1 MDWVLHGAA
10 ASSGEQTQNSPKRK
24 LWFQKRH
31 HLLQF
36 KHESGV
42 HWLEPTGPALNL
54 HQCDWVQHHAWERGK
69 GHGLLFY
76 SILCFTKG
84 RELWILRFPG
94 LQQSQACAQA
104 TPIRPA
110 ATTRKSEQ
118 LLGLRALR
126 GLFFIPPEFVLLFKI
141 IKQLSLPE
149 KKANYP
155 SRWHCPSTFRHAGG
169 VAAAWVLSQQ
179 GEASGSAPRCCWE
192 RSSNPKPAEPGCL
205 PPLPKGSASNIEML
219 IWLCKPINK
228 NKEEDTRGKKPPWTP
243 CPNPISSIQA
253 LSDGAG
259 FCPQEWV
266 PQALI
271 SKLLKRSIFMVR
283 CV

>member
-1 MDWVLHGAA
+1 MDFSFIQYSVLLKEK
-10 ASSGEQTQNSPKRK
+10 SSGFWDSQDYSKAKLVHRLTPKK
-24 LWFQKRH
+24 WTA
-31 HLLQF
+31 
-36 KHESGV
+36 SG
-42 HWLEPTGPALNL
+42 W
-54 HQCDWVQHHAWERGK
+54 
-69 GHGLLFY
+69 
-76 SILCFTKG
+76 
-84 RELWILRFPG
+84 
-94 LQQSQACAQA
+94 
-104 TPIRPA
+104 
-110 ATTRKSEQ
+110 
-118 LLGLRALR
+118 RALR
-126 GLFFIPPEFVLLFKI
+126 GLFFFIPPEFVLLFKI

-169 VAAAWVLSQQ
+169 VAAAWVHSQQ

-253 LSDGAG
+253 LSDGVG

-266 PQALI
+266 PQVWYRNCSKGASLLSDVFKWPLPNTGIPFVSEI
-271 SKLLKRSIFMVR
+271 SENSFLLQQQPRHKSASLTYCPFTTDTIKY
-283 CV
+283 